1 MQITDKIREE
11 LANLLCREVTGQL
24 SEPGRERL
32 QQLRAEYGLKGT
44 DFSRVRKRLRQGKEF
59 DDTEAW
65 KKFKRKTVV
74 KKQFILRWCAG
85 VAAVMLLLIGISLLV
100 KDREGEPQQSPLL
113 TQQAIRPGKSMAV
126 ITLADGQQVELGS
139 KNQELKEKNGILLNL
154 DSTSVRYQKNE
165 RATKELIY
173 NTIAIPAGGEYHLI
187 LSDGSKVW
195 INADSKLKFPVDF
208 TGNERE
214 VYLEGEA
221 YFEVSKDQQHPFIVR
236 TSRGTVK
243 VLGTG
248 FNVRDYSDEAK
259 VVTTLVN
266 GSVAYRSRKYP
277 SKTVV
282 LQPGFQVEDKEG
294 GDLRPEKVDVMM
306 YVGWKDGKYIFE
318 NTTLEEIMQVLSK
331 WYNVAVFYRNEKVK
345 NLHFTGDLERYDD
358 INDFLEFMEI
368 GGNVHFSIQGKTIMV
383 E

>member
-11 LANLLCREVTGQL
+11 LADLLCREVTGQL
-24 SEPGRERL
+24 SESGRRRL
-32 QQLRAEYGLKGT
+32 QQLRAEYRSEGPDPSGI
-44 DFSRVRKRLRQGKEF
+44 VKRLRQGKEF

-65 KKFKRKTVV
+65 KEFKVKTAV
-74 KKQFILRWCAG
+74 KKRFIARWCVS
-85 VAAVMLLLIGISLLV
+85 VAAVVLLFIGVSLV
-100 KDREGEPQQSPLL
+100 IKNWNREIQQHPLL
-113 TQQAIRPGKSMAV
+113 TQQPISPGKCMAV
-126 ITLADGQQVELGS
+126 ITLGDGQQVELGS
-139 KNQELKEKNGILLNL
+139 KNQALKEKNGTLLNL

-165 RATKELIY
+165 SATKELIY
-173 NTIAIPAGGEYHLI
+173 NTITIPVGGEYHLV

-208 TGNERE
+208 TRNERE
-214 VYLEGEA
+214 VFLEGEA
-221 YFEVSKDQQHPFIVR
+221 YFEVSKDQRHPFIVH
-236 TSRGTVK
+236 TSRGAVK

-266 GSVAYRSRKYP
+266 GSVAYCSEKHLSEP
-277 SKTVV
+277 VV

-294 GDLRPEKVDVMM
+294 GDLQPKKVDVMM

-318 NTTLEEIMQVLSK
+318 NTTLEEIMQVLSR
-331 WYNVAVFYRNEKVK
+331 WYDVAVFYRNEQVK
-345 NLHFTGDLERYDD
+345 NLHFTGDLERYDN

-368 GGNVHFSIQGKTIMV
+368 GGNVHFSIQGKTIMI